1 MSFWTENDVLQY
13 IKENGLEIASTYGEI
28 VETGEEI
35 YLLMTTVPELKTTKC
50 DRTGCMF
57 CMFGCHL
64 EKSPNRFERMK
75 ETHPKQYEWCMKSL
89 DEGGLGL
96 DDVLNYAQIKH

>member
-1 MSFWTENDVLQY
+1 MLKRGFEDG
-13 IKENGLEIASTYGEI
+13 K
-28 VETGEEI
+28 
-35 YLLMTTVPELKTTKC
+35 LKTTKC

-64 EKSPNRFERMK
+64 EKGENRFQRMK
-75 ETHPKQYEWCMKSL
+75 KTHPQMYDYCMKPM

-96 DDVLNYAQIKH
+96 AEVLDYIDVKY